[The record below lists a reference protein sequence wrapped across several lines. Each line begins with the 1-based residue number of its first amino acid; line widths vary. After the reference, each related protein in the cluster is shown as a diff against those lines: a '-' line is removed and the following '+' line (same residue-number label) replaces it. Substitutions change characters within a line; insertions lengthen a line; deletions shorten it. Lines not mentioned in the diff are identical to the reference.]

1 MDGSEPSICTDV
13 QKALLCKVA
22 SLRLLSSRYME
33 IQQQMYSGS
42 QRSLQLKKAWFMTGH
57 CLGETGI
64 VIVNVPKVT
73 LFNGTSDAEAR
84 SIIQSGFDE
93 KYS

>member
-1 MDGSEPSICTDV
+1 
-13 QKALLCKVA
+13 
-22 SLRLLSSRYME
+22 
-33 IQQQMYSGS
+33 
-42 QRSLQLKKAWFMTGH
+42 MTGH